1 MLRFIAGRLI
11 VVLSV
16 GLTLSIVTFFL
27 LNYVID
33 PAQAIAGEDALF
45 EEIEQ
50 IREQYGFDRSIT
62 VRYFEWFTGIF
73 QGDLGESYYWNK
85 PVISLLVDR
94 APETITLALMS
105 VSVTIL
111 ISIPLGI
118 MAALNPNSLIDRI
131 ALGIA
136 VTAQAVPNFWLG
148 LIMILIFALAFPIF
162 PVSGD
167 KTLFHFVLPS
177 IVLGASSVPA
187 VMRLMR
193 TGLLD
198 VINSDYIRT
207 ARSSGFYGWRLIFNH
222 ALRNALLP
230 VVSVLAV
237 QLGNKF
243 GGSVI
248 TESVFAING
257 LGRLALESIL
267 GADIPT
273 VQILVFVFAF
283 TLSPSP
289 FDSNIKVLSLTSS
302 CFSLPISISPLI
314 K

>member
-1 MLRFIAGRLI
+1 M
-11 VVLSV
+11 SV

-198 VINSDYIRT
+198 VINADYIRT

-273 VQILVFVFAF
+273 VQILVFVFAIIF
-283 TLSPSP
+283 LFFNLLADILNAYLDPR
-289 FDSNIKVLSLTSS
+289 LRL
-302 CFSLPISISPLI
+302 
-314 K
+314 

>member
-198 VINSDYIRT
+198 VINADYIRT

-222 ALRNALLP
+222 ALRYALLP
-230 VVSVLAV
+230 VVSVIAV
-237 QLGNKF
+237 QLGIKF

-273 VQILVFVFAF
+273 VQILVFVFAIIF
-283 TLSPSP
+283 LFFNLLADILNAYLDPR
-289 FDSNIKVLSLTSS
+289 LRL
-302 CFSLPISISPLI
+302 
-314 K
+314 

>member
-62 VRYFEWFTGIF
+62 VRYFEWFMGIF

-198 VINSDYIRT
+198 VINADYIRT

-273 VQILVFVFAF
+273 VQILVFVFAIIF
-283 TLSPSP
+283 LLFNLLADILNAYLDPR
-289 FDSNIKVLSLTSS
+289 LRL
-302 CFSLPISISPLI
+302 
-314 K
+314 

>member
-62 VRYFEWFTGIF
+62 VRYFEWFSGIF
-73 QGDLGESYYWNK
+73 QGDLGISYYWNK
-85 PVISLLVDR
+85 PVISLLIDR

-118 MAALNPNSLIDRI
+118 LAALNPNSLVDRI

-148 LIMILIFALAFPIF
+148 LIMILIFALAIPIF

-198 VINSDYIRT
+198 VINADFIRT
-207 ARSSGFYGWRLIFNH
+207 ARSSGFYGWRLVFNH
-222 ALRNALLP
+222 ALRNALLT

-273 VQILVFVFAF
+273 VQILVFVFAIIF
-283 TLSPSP
+283 LFFNLLADILNAYLDPR
-289 FDSNIKVLSLTSS
+289 LRL
-302 CFSLPISISPLI
+302 
-314 K
+314 